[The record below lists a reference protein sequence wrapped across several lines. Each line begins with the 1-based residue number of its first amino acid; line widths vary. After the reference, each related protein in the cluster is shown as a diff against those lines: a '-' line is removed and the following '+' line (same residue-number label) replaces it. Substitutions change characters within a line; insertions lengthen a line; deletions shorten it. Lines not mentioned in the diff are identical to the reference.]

1 MFTEIHYP
9 EFLPHKKLDEYLAR
23 GWFRMGQMIFTCRFL
38 CFDGK
43 LYTAV
48 WTRLDLKDYAFRKSV
63 RKIFNRNNKR
73 FRIVIRRA
81 VFDKEKNDLYLIHRQ
96 RFGGFVSSNLRK
108 SLFGD
113 ADYNIYDTWET
124 CVYDGDTLAAASFF
138 DLGDDSIASIM
149 GLFHPDYSKHSLGFY
164 TMLLEMDFGMKSG
177 AEYYYPGYVVPNYFK
192 FDYKLR
198 IGNTDYYDPDKNEWL
213 PYSDLDFEKLS
224 SNLLKTKLD
233 ELGEYLNDKDIQ
245 TNLFLYPLYE
255 RVLFGHEYKDFLH
268 NPLFIS
274 CYHRRFHNLLLIV
287 EYDIF
292 KHTYRLV
299 RAGRI
304 ENNHAGFMTA
314 MRNGHDGKT
323 SFFDFLFK
331 EKVILETTRLDE
343 LANAISIYGKRYN
356 LLEE

>member
-9 EFLPHKKLDEYLAR
+9 EFLPHKKLDEYLDR

-48 WTRLDLKDYAFRKSV
+48 WTRLDLKEYAFRKSV
-63 RKIFNRNNKR
+63 RKIMNRNNKR
-73 FRIVIRRA
+73 FKIVVRRA
-81 VFDKEKNDLYLIHRQ
+81 RFDKEKNDLYAIHRE
-96 RFGGFVSSNLRK
+96 RFGGFVSTSLRK

-124 CVYDGDTLAAASFF
+124 CVYDGDRLAAASFF
-138 DLGDDSIASIM
+138 DLGDNSIASIM
-149 GLFHPDYSKHSLGFY
+149 GLFHPDYSKYSLGFY
-164 TMLLEMDFGMKSG
+164 TMLLEIDFGLRTG
-177 AEYYYPGYVVPNYFK
+177 AEFYYPGYVVPHYLK

-198 IGNTDYYDPDKNEWL
+198 IGDTDYYDPDTNQWL
-213 PYSDLDFEKLS
+213 PYSDLDFEQLS
-224 SNLLKTKLD
+224 SNILKTKL
-233 ELGEYLNDKDIQ
+233 EEIQTHLNEKDIR
-245 TNLFLYPLYE
+245 TDLFLYPLYE

-274 CYHRRFHNLLLIV
+274 CYHRRFHDLLLIV
-287 EYDIF
+287 EYDLF
-292 KHTYRLV
+292 QNTYRLI

-331 EKVILETTRLDE
+331 EKVILETMDIEKIAEAIPYYAKRL
-343 LANAISIYGKRYN
+343 R
-356 LLEE
+356 LLNF

>member
-48 WTRLDLKDYAFRKSV
+48 WTRLPLKDYTFRKSV
-63 RKIFNRNNKR
+63 RKVLNRNNKR
-73 FRIVIRRA
+73 FRVEVRRA
-81 VFDKEKNDLYLIHRQ
+81 IFDKEKSELYLIHRR
-96 RFGGFVSSNLRK
+96 RFGGYVSTNLRK

-124 CVYDGDTLAAASFF
+124 SVYDGDRLVAASFF
-138 DLGDDSIASIM
+138 DLGNNSIASIM
-149 GLFHPDYSKHSLGFY
+149 GLFHPDYAKYSLGFY
-164 TMLLEMDFGMKSG
+164 TMLLEIDFGKKTG
-177 AEYYYPGYVVPNYFK
+177 ADFYYPGYVVPHYQK

-198 IGNTDYYDPDKNEWL
+198 IGDTEYYDPDRRNWF
-213 PYSDLDFEKLS
+213 PYADLKLEKLS
-224 SNLLKTKLD
+224 SNILVNKLKALQQ
-233 ELGEYLNDKDIQ
+233 YLHEKGMDASIY
-245 TNLFLYPLYE
+245 LYPLYE

-274 CYHRRFHNLLLIV
+274 CYHQKYRSILLIV
-287 EYDIF
+287 EYDLF
-292 KHTYRLV
+292 QKTYRLI

-304 ENNHAGFMTA
+304 ENNHAGFMNA
-314 MRNGHDGKT
+314 MRNGHDSKT

-331 EKVILETTRLDE
+331 EKVILETTDFE
-343 LANAISIYGKRYN
+343 TLAKEIFRSSRW
-356 LLEE
+356 LRV

>member
-48 WTRLDLKDYAFRKSV
+48 WTRLELKDYTFRKSV
-63 RKIFNRNNKR
+63 RKVLNRNNKR
-73 FRIVIRRA
+73 FKIVVRRA
-81 VFDKEKNDLYLIHRQ
+81 RFDKEKSDLYMIHRQ
-96 RFGGFVSSNLRK
+96 RFGGFVSTSLRK

-124 CVYDGDTLAAASFF
+124 CVYDGDRLAAASFF

-164 TMLLEMDFGMKSG
+164 TMLLEIDFGLRTG
-177 AEYYYPGYVVPNYFK
+177 AKYYYPGYVVPHYKK

-198 IGNTDYYDPDKNEWL
+198 IGNTDYYDPDSNQWL
-213 PYSDLDFEKLS
+213 PYSELDFEQLS
-224 SNLLKTKLD
+224 SNILKNRLETLQQFLLEKNITST
-233 ELGEYLNDKDIQ
+233 I
-245 TNLFLYPLYE
+245 FLYPLYE

-274 CYHRRFHNLLLIV
+274 CFHKKFHGLLLII
-287 EYDIF
+287 EYDLF
-292 KHTYRLV
+292 QDTYRLIQ
-299 RAGRI
+299 AGRI
-304 ENNHAGFMTA
+304 ENNHAGFLSA

-331 EKVILETTRLDE
+331 EKVILETLDMEKITGAIPYYARRLGLILD
-343 LANAISIYGKRYN
+343 
-356 LLEE
+356 